1 MIDIG
6 ARIKHLRQINGLSQ
20 ADLAERAGLTK
31 GAISQIER
39 NLASPA
45 VANLLEILSGKE
57 ALPEPAHEGE
67 NYVFILSGRLGLR
80 LGKLTFIARKGESL
94 YFRAE
99 QEFAFSN
106 KGKHARRNME
116 TNREDDS
123 VPLRSTSGHTNP
135 VGLPWPQV
143 TREEWNDYRWQL
155 SHRITSIGDL
165 SGLRYFPR
173 DEAALLER
181 VTAAYRLSIT
191 PYYLSLIRLDDPE
204 DPIARQAIPSPDE
217 YYGREVG
224 EDDPLEEEKDMP
236 VPGLTHRYP
245 DRCLM
250 VVTNFCSMYCRH
262 CTRKRIWPLGEA
274 AKTEFELNKMFHY
287 IRRHEEIRDVIVS
300 VGDPLTLPTPRLEFI
315 LKVLRRIPHVE
326 IIRIGT
332 RVPVVLP
339 MRIDDELCA
348 VLEKYGPI
356 WVNTQFN
363 HPREVTTEARRAC
376 DRLLRTGVPVNNQSV
391 LLKGVN
397 DHPEIIRKLNTQLLK
412 AKVRPYYLFQ
422 CDMVRGLEHFRTR
435 LSKGI
440 EIMEALRGHTS
451 GLAIPS
457 FVVDVPG
464 GGGKIPLM
472 PSYILSMGEQRT
484 ILRNYEGIIVS
495 YEEPR
500 EDGRPSAQPETD
512 LPASRLD
519 VYRLMTGE
527 IKALIPAGNERMA
540 RRRRRCESGS
550 PTT

>member
-1 MIDIG
+1 MKDGI
-6 ARIKHLRQINGLSQ
+6 QS
-20 ADLAERAGLTK
+20 LA
-31 GAISQIER
+31 
-39 NLASPA
+39 
-45 VANLLEILSGKE
+45 GKE
-57 ALPEPAHEGE
+57 
-67 NYVFILSGRLGLR
+67 
-80 LGKLTFIARKGESL
+80 T
-94 YFRAE
+94 
-99 QEFAFSN
+99 
-106 KGKHARRNME
+106 RRPMKR
-116 TNREDDS
+116 NRSDDS
-123 VPLRSTSGHTNP
+123 VPLRDPASDTNP
-135 VGLPWPQV
+135 VGLPWPKV
-143 TREEWNDYRWQL
+143 TREEWNDYQWQL

-173 DEAALLER
+173 EEAELLTR
-181 VTAAYRLSIT
+181 VTEAYHLSIT
-191 PYYLSLIRLDDPE
+191 PYYLSLIRLDDPD
-204 DPIARQAIPSPDE
+204 DPIARQAIPSPEE

-262 CTRKRIWPLGEA
+262 CTRKRIWPFGEA
-274 AKTEFELNKMFHY
+274 AKTEFELNKMFGY

-300 VGDPLTLPTPRLEFI
+300 GGDPLTLPTPRIEFI
-315 LKVLRRIPHVE
+315 LRGLRRIPHVE

-363 HPREVTTEARRAC
+363 HPREITPEAEKAC
-376 DRLLRTGVPVNNQSV
+376 DRLLRTGIPVNNQSV
-391 LLKGVN
+391 LLKGIN
-397 DHPEIIRKLNTQLLK
+397 DHPEVIRTLNMRLVQ

-457 FVVDVPG
+457 YVVDVPG

-472 PSYILSMGEQRT
+472 PNYLLSMGEQRT

-500 EDGRPSAQPETD
+500 DDGRSSARPETE
-512 LPASRLD
+512 LPASRPD

-527 IKALIPAGNERMA
+527 VKALIPAGNDRMA
-540 RRRRRCESGS
+540 KRRRRCESGS